1 MTRLDFV
8 LVRLLAAVVAAAA
21 AAAARRYL
29 LLRFRKSR
37 LRTDLHLFFFFGDS
51 FGASPSEEARASEG
65 SLFWCFFFGAGASL
79 TKLRS
84 NELRCKTS
92 SLNTTLL

>member
-37 LRTDLHLFFFFGDS
+37 LRTDLHHHLRKQVHLRAVYS
-51 FGASPSEEARASEG
+51 GASSSELAQACPSYA
-65 SLFWCFFFGAGASL
+65 L
-79 TKLRS
+79 
-84 NELRCKTS
+84 TS
-92 SLNTTLL
+92 SGARRHP